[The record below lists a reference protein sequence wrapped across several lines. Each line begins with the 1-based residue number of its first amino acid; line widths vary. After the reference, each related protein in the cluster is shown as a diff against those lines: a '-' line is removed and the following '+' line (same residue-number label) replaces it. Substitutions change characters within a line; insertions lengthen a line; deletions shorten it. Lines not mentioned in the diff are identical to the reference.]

1 MKKILRNAGSIL
13 LMAVLSILVF
23 STAALAAEVPGI
35 KMPVTMKL
43 SSYKPNTPEELVV
56 VLTAKDAACP
66 MPAEAVDG
74 VYSMTVSGEGVK
86 EFPEIT
92 YPKVGV
98 HEYTIHQEPGTHKR
112 GTYDDTVYNVTV
124 YVTNAENGGLE
135 TTTLIY
141 IDGVEEKQGEIAF
154 MNSYRR
160 PPSDDDDDPK
170 PTKPATEITDHDIP
184 KDSGITDHDIPK
196 DSGITDII
204 DEMIPLG
211 PLPQTGTLWWLVPV
225 LGAAGVMM
233 FLTGLYRNRS
243 CGRDDE

>member
-1 MKKILRNAGSIL
+1 MKKILRNAGSII

-23 STAALAAEVPGI
+23 STVALAAEAPSI
-35 KMPVTMKL
+35 KIPVTMKL
-43 SSYKPNTPEELVV
+43 SKYKPYNPEELVV
-56 VLTAKDAACP
+56 VLTAKDAASP

-74 VYSMTVSGEGVK
+74 VYRMTVSGEGVK

-92 YPKVGV
+92 YPKVGI

-112 GTYDDTVYNVTV
+112 GTYDETVYNVTV

-141 IDGVEEKQGEIAF
+141 IDGVEEKQGEISF

-160 PPSDDDDDPK
+160 PPEDDDPK
-170 PTKPATEITDHDIP
+170 PTKPTTEITDDDIP
-184 KDSGITDHDIPK
+184 KDSGIL
-196 DSGITDII
+196 DII
-204 DEMIPLG
+204 DELIPLG

-225 LGAAGVMM
+225 LGVAGVTM
-233 FLTGLYRNRS
+233 FLTGLYKNRS